1 MKKTIIL
8 SEGPYG
14 ICATPIGRWDEGIS
28 KALQKCGD
36 FSEIEI
42 NDGKGWLGSDISFL
56 QEFRN
61 ILSLKIIKL
70 NLDRIDFVN
79 HLHNLKNLE
88 LITYANAAINF
99 QNLPQLSSFSAI
111 WSDSYRSIFGCHWIR
126 NLFIDGYKGKDCNEF
141 KEMKEMESLCLL
153 NSNIF
158 NLYGIEEMN
167 NLKNLRLANLKKLQS
182 IDELSYLR
190 NLENLHID
198 TCRGFDRIDS
208 ISVLTQLKN

>member
-141 KEMKEMESLCLL
+141 KEMKEMEDMAWVQVCNGS
-153 NSNIF
+153 SQPIWQ
-158 NLYGIEEMN
+158 YAQMIHDTT
-167 NLKNLRLANLKKLQS
+167 ANK
-182 IDELSYLR
+182 R
-190 NLENLHID
+190 NP
-198 TCRGFDRIDS
+198 
-208 ISVLTQLKN
+208 SVEIATYVS